1 MVRLSPVLVAELSA
15 DHISG
20 GQFGLAAGL
29 SPGAPTKA
37 PEDRQMDQV
46 RR

>member
-1 MVRLSPVLVAELSA
+1 MMRLSPVLVAELSA

-20 GQFGLAAGL
+20 EQFGLAAGL
-29 SPGAPTKA
+29 SAGAPTKA
-37 PEDRQMDQV
+37 PNDCKMDQL